1 MKRVME
7 KLEHLLKLGGIR
19 KDIVLLVVSGIAV
32 ICSLLKFQPFPLIR
46 HG

>member
-32 ICSLLKFQPFPLIR
+32 PFEISAVSL
-46 HG
+46 